1 MAAFPSAHFQTTTAE
16 LRDYQGRTFFPDDN
30 SNFTVFHMVELRHLV
45 AGHERAPGSLGILVD
60 GFMRYGIVHGD
71 GIGVY
76 GYASEPRDLFKNGD
90 GWVFLEL
97 KVRPHLT
104 KIKHGSPGRYVLKSD
119 QENSSIGGPCPDCEI
134 VALHHMY
141 RSLPEFLKL

>member
-1 MAAFPSAHFQTTTAE
+1 M
-16 LRDYQGRTFFPDDN
+16 RN
-30 SNFTVFHMVELRHLV
+30 
-45 AGHERAPGSLGILVD
+45 GI
-60 GFMRYGIVHGD
+60 MHGD

-76 GYASEPRDLFKNGD
+76 GYASEPHELFKEGD

-104 KIKHGSPGRYVLKSD
+104 KVKGGSRGRYVLKSD
-119 QENSSIGGPCPDCEI
+119 QDAASIGGPCPDCEI

-141 RSLPEFLKL
+141 RSLPDFLKL